1 MAKLKI
7 SKKQYNTILLREQE
21 TRLNS
26 IVTTLIENEG
36 VAKAII
42 NEGVKDWALGA
53 ALIISNALGNN
64 TISGHNKIVADKA
77 IKNKE
82 TMGQIKA
89 TIENEFKTQEL
100 VDAMEKLGIKNTEDL
115 LAKHA
120 EKVVNE
126 FNRLSDINNI
136 GYHVDKKGINNL
148 EALNIKLSK
157 TYELQEK
164 EKQKQNKKDEKNKGE
179 VDETQPIITVKDRLD
194 VIFKSD
200 SFFVDGSEEISK
212 EGNGAIEKLFNEIS
226 NQDGKVINVNVEVST
241 DTEEI
246 LKFKDE
252 HDFTGNIKLAQLRS
266 KNIIDLIKKLSDNV
280 KVTHREIPNNGA
292 DVVSTKDYA
301 SVVGNNVAIQAIKH
315 KAIAFRYVKLVI
327 NMIVTN
333 QVVGDETLPEIIK
346 NYRREIKKNADVKFK
361 NTKFKCKKNND
372 KQECET
378 F

>member
-7 SKKQYNTILLREQE
+7 SKTQYNTILLREQE
-21 TRLNS
+21 SRLNA
-26 IVTTLIENEG
+26 ILTTLTENEG
-36 VAKAII
+36 VVKVNI
-42 NEGVKDWALGA
+42 NEAVKDWVLGA
-53 ALIISNALGNN
+53 ALIISNALGKN
-64 TISGHNKIVADKA
+64 TISGHNKIVADKS
-77 IKNKE
+77 IKTKE

-100 VDAMEKLGIKNTEDL
+100 VDAMEKLGIKNVEDL

-136 GYHVDKKGINNL
+136 GYHVDKKGIDNL

-164 EKQKQNKKDEKNKGE
+164 EKQNKKDEKTKG
-179 VDETQPIITVKDRLD
+179 DIDKSQPIVTVKDKLD
-194 VIFKSD
+194 IIFKD
-200 SFFVDGSEEISK
+200 EFFVDGSEEISK
-212 EGNGAIEKLFNEIS
+212 EGNDTIEKLFNEIS
-226 NQDGKVINVNVEVST
+226 NQNGKVINVNVEVST

-266 KNIIDLIKKLSDNV
+266 KKIIDLIKKLSDNV
-280 KVTHREIPNNGA
+280 KITHREIPNNGA
-292 DVVSTKDYA
+292 DVVSTKDFI
-301 SVVGNNVAIQAIKH
+301 SVVGNDVATKAIKH
-315 KAIAFRYVKLVI
+315 KAIAFRYVKLI
-327 NMIVTN
+327 IHMIITN
-333 QVVGDETLPEIIK
+333 QINGDEKLPEIIK
-346 NYRREIKKNADVKFK
+346 NYRREIKKDTKTIFK
-361 NTKFKCKKNND
+361 NTKFKCKKNDD